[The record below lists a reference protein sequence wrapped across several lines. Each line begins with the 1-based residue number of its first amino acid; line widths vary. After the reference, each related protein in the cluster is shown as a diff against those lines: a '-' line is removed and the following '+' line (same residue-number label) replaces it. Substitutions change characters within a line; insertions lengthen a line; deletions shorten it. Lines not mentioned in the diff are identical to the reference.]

1 MIKKVLRKI
10 LLFLQ
15 YLYGKVFLI
24 THKFSVNVLS
34 NEDTLINIQRH
45 KLSVVRYGDGEIMF
59 IGGTGFPFQEYSEA
73 LSNRLRETLNCA
85 NDKILVCIPEPIQ
98 SCKNINTKSK
108 WRWTYI
114 IAKEYSAYSNLLNEN
129 YIYGNAF
136 ISRPYIVY
144 KDKSGAGDVFALLKQ
159 LWDKKNALIVEGEF
173 SRSGVGNDLFS
184 NAKSVHRILCPA
196 KNAFSKYAEILQA
209 AVEEGN
215 QLEDA
220 LILLALG
227 PAAKPMV
234 VDLTEHGFWT
244 IDIGH
249 IDSEYEWLLRGA
261 DTKIKIEGKHTAD
274 TPDVEIDSCEDEAY
288 LASILRRVGIDE

>member
-1 MIKKVLRKI
+1 MEHFLRKVL
-10 LLFLQ
+10 LLLK
-15 YLYGKVFLI
+15 YTYGKVFLL
-24 THKFSVNVLS
+24 THKLRVSILS
-34 NEDTLINIQRH
+34 NKGTLIRIKNER
-45 KLSVVRYGDGEIMF
+45 LSVVRYGDGEMMYM
-59 IGGTGFPFQEYSEA
+59 GGKALSFQEYNE
-73 LSNRLRETLNCA
+73 LLGNRLKETLNCA

-114 IAKEYSAYSNLLNEN
+114 IAKEYSAYNNLLNEN

-159 LWDKKNALIVEGEF
+159 LWDKKNILIVAGEF

-209 AVEEGN
+209 AVEEGG

-220 LILLALG
+220 LILLAMG

-234 VDLTEHGFWT
+234 IDLTVRGFWT

-249 IDSEYEWLLRGA
+249 IDSEYEWFLRGA

-274 TPDVEIDSCEDEAY
+274 TADIEINSCEDEAY
-288 LASILRRVGIDE
+288 LASILRRIGVDE

>member
-1 MIKKVLRKI
+1 MEHFLRKVL
-10 LLFLQ
+10 LLLK
-15 YLYGKVFLI
+15 YTYGKVFLL
-24 THKFSVNVLS
+24 THKLRVSILS
-34 NEDTLINIQRH
+34 NKGTLIRIKNER
-45 KLSVVRYGDGEIMF
+45 LSVVRYGDGEMMYM
-59 IGGTGFPFQEYSEA
+59 GGKALSFQEYNE
-73 LSNRLRETLNCA
+73 LLGNRLKETLNCA

-114 IAKEYSAYSNLLNEN
+114 IAKEYSAYNNLLNEN

-159 LWDKKNALIVEGEF
+159 LWDKKNILIVEGEF

-209 AVEEGN
+209 AVEEGG

-220 LILLALG
+220 LILLAMG

-234 VDLTEHGFWT
+234 IDLTVRGFWT

-249 IDSEYEWLLRGA
+249 IDSEYEWFLRGA

-274 TPDVEIDSCEDEAY
+274 TADIEINSCEDEAY
-288 LASILRRVGIDE
+288 LASILRRIGVDE